1 MHRSQTNEPT
11 RSDDGPVTMPVHRP
25 RWAVVSACLLC
36 MATTVSSSALLLP
49 FQSIW
54 VDESTQ
60 MSGLEASPIAAAGW
74 LAGGAKYNTWLQN
87 DRMPPLSYWAGW
99 VWSRTF
105 GLAEGPMR
113 WLSITCAVV
122 ATGLVVAA
130 SCRAWGLAS
139 GVCSGLL
146 LGLSPNVLDH
156 ALEIRAYALFLMES
170 AGALGC
176 LVALLSDPPHRASR
190 WLLPMT
196 LCAVAAIYTH
206 YFGLVLSGACF
217 LAALVLFPC
226 RGGSTRHVL
235 LAIAITGIACTGV
248 LPFVLSSLHGS
259 GNESGAA
266 PKLVFVAQWM
276 YRLYSHPTIS
286 LSPLEEGMAAL
297 GFAGAAAV
305 ALYLAVRDPLG
316 SGAAVLGLAIAL
328 CAGAVVTLLGL
339 FLLRGMIATKP
350 TYSAWMLPALAM
362 LLSSGLAKKPG
373 RPLWYWSL
381 IGILLLLG
389 TYGAALRER
398 VTYGEW
404 FTHAP
409 VRRLTSLINTVGP
422 SRVAVIYEGNRDP
435 MLYFPIYYSFRDG
448 VKQYVLVGQAGD
460 KLELAPFPP
469 TGIHIS
475 LGDVPAEALIVI
487 RSEDQKSTDLVR
499 QLRYGLKYFSVGPV
513 TQVLNR
519 SERWKLTDSESYRA
533 FLGVDIHIFERV
545 STSPRPDL

>member
-1 MHRSQTNEPT
+1 VHHTQLNDSAHR
-11 RSDDGPVTMPVHRP
+11 DGAAGATAKSGP

-170 AGALGC
+170 AGALGS

-422 SRVAVIYEGNRDP
+422 GRVAVIYEGNRDP

-448 VKQYVLVGQAGD
+448 VKQYVLAGQASD
-460 KLELAPFPP
+460 KLALDSYPPGVRIDLEDLLAE
-469 TGIHIS
+469 S
-475 LGDVPAEALIVI
+475 LIVI
-487 RSEDQKSTDLVR
+487 RSEEQRSTDLVR
-499 QLRYGLKYFSVGPV
+499 QLRDGLKTFSVGPV
-513 TQVLNR
+513 TRALNG
-519 SERWKLTDSESYRA
+519 SARWKLTDSESYRA